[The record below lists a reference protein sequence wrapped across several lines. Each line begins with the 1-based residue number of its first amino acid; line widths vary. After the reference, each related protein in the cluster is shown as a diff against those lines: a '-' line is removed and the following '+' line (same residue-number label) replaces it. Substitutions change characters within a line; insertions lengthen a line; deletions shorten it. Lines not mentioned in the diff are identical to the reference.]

1 MRMKKLI
8 AFLIALP
15 LITALA
21 AGQCIIPAQTANVQT
36 ASYSA
41 LAADAGKM
49 ILMNCA
55 STCTP

>member
-1 MRMKKLI
+1 MKKLI

-15 LITALA
+15 LI
-21 AGQCIIPAQTANVQT
+21 I
-36 ASYSA
+36 A

-49 ILMNCA
+49 IVMNCA

>member
-1 MRMKKLI
+1 MKKLI

-21 AGQCIIPAQTANVQT
+21 AAQCIIPAQTANVQP
-36 ASYSA
+36 YSA

-49 ILMNCA
+49 IVMNCA
-55 STCTP
+55 STCKS

>member
-21 AGQCIIPAQTANVQT
+21 A
-36 ASYSA
+36 
-41 LAADAGKM
+41 DAGKM

-55 STCTP
+55 SRARLDWLDELVD

>member
-1 MRMKKLI
+1 MR
-8 AFLIALP
+8 
-15 LITALA
+15 ITALA
-21 AGQCIIPAQTANVQT
+21 AAQCIIPAQTANVQT

-49 ILMNCA
+49 VVMNRA

>member
-1 MRMKKLI
+1 MKKLI

-21 AGQCIIPAQTANVQT
+21 VAQCIIPAQTANVQT